1 MGNLKILGRREA
13 GCGSRQPGLGLAT
26 LHIAGGLKLDD
37 LCSPFQRRPFYD
49 FQAPASPIL
58 CLGFLLFFSCGAL
71 LKVTTTFQAHLL
83 ESMWSFIHA
92 VNVE

>member
-1 MGNLKILGRREA
+1 MGNLNILGRREA

-26 LHIAGGLKLDD
+26 LHKAGRLKLDYF
-37 LCSPFQRRPFYD
+37 CSSFQRRPFYD

-58 CLGFLLFFSCGAL
+58 CLGFLFSCGAL